1 MMRSGGIHCCSNASV
16 FLPIVNSELRLHTM
30 CADNK
35 LPSETLNAARNLESD
50 ISHLRRNYAEG
61 TEYFRLLVDAF
72 SPFFRSEKN
81 AHLRLFYLIV
91 PALTLNYIEY
101 IITAKEKMQKKT
113 KQEGTWFTD
122 DGFAMGLAYVLKLL
136 DQNAAFNSLHW
147 FKAVRQ
153 KYAAERNQLR
163 KSAEGSG
170 GNGDATS
177 PTGTPNYDAKLQQ
190 TQALSEKR
198 ITILLREFDLLYCN
212 LSSAKIFFQ

>member
-16 FLPIVNSELRLHTM
+16 FLPIVNSDLRLHTM
-30 CADNK
+30 CEENK
-35 LPSETLNAARNLESD
+35 LPTETLNAAQNLESN
-50 ISHLRRNYAEG
+50 ITHLRRNYAEG

-81 AHLRLFYLIV
+81 AHLRLFYLIL
-91 PALTLNYIEY
+91 PPLTINYIEY

-153 KYAAERNQLR
+153 KYVAERNQLR
-163 KSAEGSG
+163 KPVDTSG
-170 GNGDATS
+170 NDSSTS
-177 PTGTPNYDAKLQQ
+177 STIAPNYDAKLQQ
-190 TQALSEKR
+190 TLALSEKR